1 MSQVEDAAEEG
12 RSPEAFYRGN
22 GGIPRFISR
31 ETGAL
36 KR

>member
-12 RSPEAFYRGN
+12 RSPEAFTAGTA
-22 GGIPRFISR
+22 IPRFISR

-36 KR
+36 NR